1 MQLTIKSIKGDSE
14 SIEVPDQCSVI
25 ELKAIIMSSLG
36 HRVSSQKLLYRG
48 KILEDSKSLEEYRIT
63 SGDTLILMVVKV
75 QEPSQFDLNVQA
87 LINMGI
93 DRSEAEALLRECDND
108 LEKAKALILESMD
121 QNEDGSEEEEEVDMI
136 NQGNGTFNFLLESE
150 QFLNIR
156 DVLRQNPNELEPL
169 MEQLASTNP
178 ELYELI
184 KNNLDEFLDVVG
196 LRRRPAQQVEISE
209 AEQADIKE
217 LCELG
222 FDPQDVLEAYLAC
235 DKNKE
240 LAASYL
246 FENYQQ

>member
-1 MQLTIKSIKGDSE
+1 MQLTIKTIKGDSE
-14 SIEVPDQCSVI
+14 SIEVPEHCSVI

-36 HRVSSQKLLYRG
+36 HSVSSQKLLYRG
-48 KILEDSKSLEEYRIT
+48 KILEDSKTLEEYRIT

-87 LINMGI
+87 LINMGV

-108 LEKAKALILESMD
+108 LEKAKALILESLE
-121 QNEDGSEEEEEVDMI
+121 QNEDDSEEEVDVI

-169 MEQLASTNP
+169 MEQLASSNP